1 MRCPACKDLIE
12 LQDVRF
18 CPTCGAPLLV
28 EYKDPLLGQVV
39 GGRYKIHQLIAEGGM
54 GRVYLGEQDLGGVKR
69 KVAIKVLMW
78 DVSAR
83 EQDTKRFERECQTVA
98 ELEHPNTIKFYDF
111 GRTDDGDLF
120 IAMEYLSGPSLA
132 QVLKSGPLFPERV
145 DLIVGQICGSLQEA
159 HDHGIIH
166 RDLKPDNI
174 ILTSPGGAPD
184 FVKVLDFGIAKR
196 TNGRDPKLTPLGV
209 VLGSPPYMSP
219 EQFTL
224 QDVDAKSD
232 VYALGVVAYQ
242 LLTGHLPFQ
251 AHDPIE
257 WAALHMGATPAPIDS
272 HGVAIPPTMAAAIH
286 RALAKH
292 AHERPSSMREFYSQL
307 TIGAGSLI
315 PGRASSMLP
324 LTPSQIPL
332 PPRNPKLA
340 ATGDSWPSPRPR
352 EDLLRPAERRT
363 PPNAVTRDAPA
374 ASADGAAP
382 HAGPD
387 SGEAGTRVRPPDS
400 DDAGTRVR
408 PPTENAPWPD
418 HAMDEGPVTEVRAPR
433 SADTMDVPQL
443 YSTDSHPELGVSVAS
458 SAPYASGPSVSAH
471 EISSPTPS
479 LLALQEA
486 ESTSSGTRALRAKK
500 GTLVMAAS
508 EPPPARARMTM
519 PDLLPPTV
527 RDPGALLA
535 HARRSRSIL
544 WVALALVLVGAAASG
559 VAWFFFLRP
568 QQRTDKRPK
577 PVATATVGGE
587 LSAETGAPTGTA
599 PTRSAASVPGPAP
612 QPSPSAPAAPSSSP
626 ATEPEPSPGKERMS
640 PCQTAIFSA
649 VSGNCELARRAF
661 SRCEDTSPYRAS
673 AERAVSGLCP

>member
-12 LQDVRF
+12 LQDVRY
-18 CPTCGAPLLV
+18 CPTCGAALLV
-28 EYKDPLLGQVV
+28 EFKDPLLGQTV

-83 EQDTKRFERECQTVA
+83 DQDTKRFERECQTVA

-111 GRTDDGDLF
+111 GRTEDGDLF

-196 TNGRDPKLTPLGV
+196 THGRDPKLTPLGV

-242 LLTGHLPFQ
+242 LLTGSLPFQ
-251 AHDPIE
+251 ASDPIE

-272 HGVAIPPTMAAAIH
+272 HGVAIPAPMAAAIH

-292 AHERPSSMREFYSQL
+292 AHDRPGSMREFYSQL

-332 PPRNPKLA
+332 PPRNPRLP
-340 ATGDSWPSPRPR
+340 ATGDSWPPRVS
-352 EDLLRPAERRT
+352 EASAARRV
-363 PPNAVTRDAPA
+363 PPNATTSEVMV
-374 ASADGAAP
+374 
-382 HAGPD
+382 GPD
-387 SGEAGTRVRPPDS
+387 SDEAGTRVRAPDS

-408 PPTENAPWPD
+408 PPSEGGAADAPAED
-418 HAMDEGPVTEVRAPR
+418 GPVTEVRPPR
-433 SADTMDVPQL
+433 SAETMDVPQL
-443 YSTDSHPELGVSVAS
+443 YVSESHPEFGVSVSS
-458 SAPYASGPSVSAH
+458 SAPYASAPSVSAH

-479 LLALQEA
+479 LLALQDA
-486 ESTSSGTRALRAKK
+486 ESTTSGTRALRAKK

-508 EPPPARARMTM
+508 EPPPARGRMTM

-535 HARRSRSIL
+535 HARGSRSIL
-544 WVALALVLVGAAASG
+544 WIALGLVLVGAAVSG
-559 VAWFFFLRP
+559 VAWFYFLRP
-568 QQRTDKRPK
+568 PKKRADPRPK
-577 PVATATVGGE
+577 PVATATLGAQST
-587 LSAETGAPTGTA
+587 SA
-599 PTRSAASVPGPAP
+599 
-612 QPSPSAPAAPSSSP
+612 APAATTSAGPSTRPAPPPAPAATSSSTAEP
-626 ATEPEPSPGKERMS
+626 AEKPAPTQEGMS

-649 VSGNCELARRAF
+649 VSGNCELARRAYA
-661 SRCEDTSPYRAS
+661 RCEDTSPYRAS
-673 AERAVSGLCP
+673 AARAVSGLCP